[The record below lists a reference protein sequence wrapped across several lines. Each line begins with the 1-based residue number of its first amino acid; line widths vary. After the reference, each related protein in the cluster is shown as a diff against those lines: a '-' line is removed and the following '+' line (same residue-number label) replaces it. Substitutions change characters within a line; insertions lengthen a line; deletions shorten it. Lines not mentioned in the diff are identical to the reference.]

1 MTTAERTS
9 LVRRISAEVG
19 FDRVGVAPPGPPPHA
34 EFLRTWLARGS
45 AGRMAYMHRHLSIRL
60 DPRQLLP
67 GARSVICVAAN
78 HHQRP
83 PKPTSVDPNAARGD
97 LTQYAWGQDYH
108 VVVRERLD
116 ALLERLRREAGEAFD
131 ARPFVDT
138 APVLERP
145 LAAAAGLGWIGKNTL
160 LIVPRLGSF
169 VYLGGIVT
177 TLALDPDD
185 AVPDRCGRCTRC
197 MDACPTGALVEPYVM
212 DARRCISY
220 LTIELRGTVPIELR
234 SAMGDRVFGCDVCQ
248 RVCPHNRRAPVT
260 TDPKLQARPPAP
272 SIPLR
277 ELLSWSRDTYLQA
290 TRGRASRR
298 AKLGMLRRNAAIAL
312 GNVGGPDDVPALR
325 AIESDDDAVLAE
337 HARWAVAEIQKRSN
351 PPHP

>member
-1 MTTAERTS
+1 MTTAEHTR
-9 LVRRISAEVG
+9 LVKRIGAEVG
-19 FDRVGVAPPGPPPHA
+19 FDRVGVAPAAPMPHA
-34 EFLRTWLARGS
+34 EFLRTWLAEGH
-45 AGRMAYMHRHLSIRL
+45 AGRMAYMHRHLDIRL
-60 DPRQLLP
+60 DPRRLLP
-67 GARSVICVAAN
+67 GARSVICVAVN
-78 HHQRP
+78 HHQRSP
-83 PKPTSVDPNAARGD
+83 EPTAADPNVAKGD
-97 LTQYAWGQDYH
+97 VAQYAWGQDYH

-116 ALLERLRREAGEAFD
+116 ALLERWRRDAGEAFD

-145 LAAAAGLGWIGKNTL
+145 LAAAAGLGWIGKNTI

-177 TLALDPDD
+177 TLALDADD
-185 AVPDRCGRCTRC
+185 VVPDRCGRCTRC
-197 MDACPTGALVEPYVM
+197 MDACPTGALVEPYVL
-212 DARRCISY
+212 DPRKCISY
-220 LTIELRGTVPIELR
+220 LTIELRGAVPSELR

-272 SIPLR
+272 RIALR
-277 ELLSWSRDTYLQA
+277 ELLNWSRETYLQA

-312 GNVGGPDDVPALR
+312 GNVGGPDDVPVLQ
-325 AIESDDDAVLAE
+325 AIESDEDAVLAE
-337 HARWAVAEIQKRSN
+337 HARWAVAEIQKRSE
-351 PPHP
+351 PPAP